1 MKTKYKVLCPLSGLS
16 ITLEHDSENVYFP
29 WGATLRMDIGGW
41 KPVFLVQCGKTPEDA
56 CSALNDAI
64 STVSLVV
71 WNLSPDAEQVSDKLQ
86 RLWMD
91 TLNLDVSPV
100 SNAQDIAEQEEND
113 WHEGQDTSFGRGD

>member
-1 MKTKYKVLCPLSGLS
+1 MKTKYKVPGPLSGLS

-29 WGATLRMDIGGW
+29 WAAFLHVDVGGW
-41 KPVFLVQCGKTPEDA
+41 KPLFLNTCGKTPEDA
-56 CSALNDAI
+56 CRALNDVIYTARR
-64 STVSLVV
+64 VV
-71 WNLSPDAEQVSDKLQ
+71 WNISPDAEQVSDKLQ